1 MTSLQSRIKE
11 QAHTLG
17 FELAGIA
24 PAAEAD
30 DFAHLQD
37 WLAQGFAGEM
47 DYMARHADAR
57 RHPEAILP
65 SVRSIVMVGI
75 NYNIQEKNHLEKNPQ
90 ESLRSSWGLG
100 RVARYA
106 GGLDYHDVLRAKLK
120 TLLAWIQN
128 EAPGTR
134 GRGVVDT
141 APLLERDFA
150 RRAGLGWFGKNT
162 MLLHK
167 KLGSYF
173 LLGALLLDLALPAD
187 EPFQTAH
194 CGSCTRCLDACP
206 TEAFVG
212 PYQLDA
218 RRCISY
224 LTIELHGSIAEELR
238 GPMQDWVFGCDVCQE
253 VCPWNRKAP
262 VGQEAAL
269 GPSVTGLQVD
279 LVELLEVSEEE
290 FRRRFRDT
298 PLWRSKRAGLV
309 RNVAI
314 ALGNLGDARALPVL
328 ESVLADADEVI
339 REAARWAMEQIQGRT
354 RSAAEQEPR
363 E

>member
-1 MTSLQSRIKE
+1 MHPLPSRIKG

-24 PAAEAD
+24 PAADAD
-30 DFAHLQD
+30 GFAHLQD

-47 DYMARHADAR
+47 DYMSRHGDAR
-57 RHPEAILP
+57 RHPDSILP
-65 SVRSIVMVGI
+65 NVKSVVMVGI
-75 NYNIQEKNHLEKNPQ
+75 NYRAVPQ

-100 RVARYA
+100 RVSCYA
-106 GGLDYHDVLRAKLK
+106 GGLDYHEVLRAKLK
-120 TLLAWIQN
+120 LLLGWIQ
-128 EAPGTR
+128 EQVPGTQ
-134 GRGVVDT
+134 GRAVIDT

-173 LLGALLLDLALPAD
+173 FLGALVLDLELPVD

-224 LTIELHGSIAEELR
+224 LTIELRGSIPEELR
-238 GPMQDWVFGCDVCQE
+238 PGMGDWIFGCDICQE

-262 VGQEAAL
+262 VGQEEAFQPSAA
-269 GPSVTGLQVD
+269 GLQVD
-279 LVELLEVSEEE
+279 LLELMGISEEE
-290 FRRRFRDT
+290 FRKRYRHT
-298 PLWRSKRAGLV
+298 PLWRTKRAGLL
-309 RNVAI
+309 RNAAI
-314 ALGNLGDARALPVL
+314 ALGNVGDGRALPVL
-328 ESVLADADEVI
+328 ERALDDPEPVI
-339 REAARWAMEQIQGRT
+339 REAVAWAIARIRN
-354 RSAAEQEPR
+354 R
-363 E
+363 